1 MTTDTKTRRKA
12 TAEPVTLEQIAKRK
26 MRDRLTAYRE
36 LVTRAA
42 AGEQLP
48 EVDLDKAVDL
58 LDSLGLPHYA
68 LQRDIQAR
76 TEFDAASK
84 AQDEA
89 RARRPAND
97 KRLLEIAERL
107 KTLDAELTA
116 LKSERHALGVV
127 ADNSLAAVMARRHEL
142 EAGHPHVLLPL
153 EDAVRFRLEQ
163 QQRKRMSSA
172 TEPAR

>member
-12 TAEPVTLEQIAKRK
+12 SAEPLTLEQIAERK

-48 EVDLDKAVDL
+48 EADLDTAVDL
-58 LDSLGLPHYA
+58 LDALGLPHYA
-68 LQRDIQAR
+68 LRRDIQAQ
-76 TEFDAASK
+76 TEYDAASK

-89 RARRPAND
+89 RARRPANE

-107 KTLDAELTA
+107 KTLDAEVVA
-116 LKSERHALGVV
+116 LKSERHALGVM
-127 ADNSLAAVMARRHEL
+127 ADHTLGAYMTRRHEL
-142 EAGHPHVLLPL
+142 EAGHPHVLLSL

-163 QQRKRMSSA
+163 QQRKRMSPA
-172 TEPAR
+172 TEPVR